1 MRCLVAYY
9 SLTGTTTLVA
19 AAFVLCSGF
28 ALISDD
34 VSGIVRSIDRSTRQ
48 VLLEDGKSYTIARGI
63 DLAKFTAGELVTL
76 HSEDLKGKPIITKM
90 GKGDVDLS
98 TPKARPNGRV
108 RP

>member
-1 MRCLVAYY
+1 MVCKKRKPTMRCFVAYY

-34 VSGIVRSIDRSTRQ
+34 ISGIVRSIDRSTRQ

-63 DLAKFTAGELVTL
+63 DLAKFTAGETARIF
-76 HSEDLKGKPIITKM
+76 HFNIATPFGKVFRT
-90 GKGDVDLS
+90 
-98 TPKARPNGRV
+98 RR
-108 RP
+108 